1 MSNLYF
7 TICGLFC
14 SILIVILFYS
24 KEKLDSPE
32 TKLYGIMIVSGLIDT
47 ALVSL
52 ILFIAYVNFN
62 PLTNLFIIM
71 LNKIDFLHYI
81 LWPSLAFL
89 YTLYI
94 SYNNLDLYNRAKKI
108 VIPLDIIFYVIDLF
122 LPIHTIKENNI
133 MGIVGTGAD
142 FVYAI
147 AIIYIFLIFVLVVKN
162 FKKGNKQ
169 KFIPLAVL
177 VLLLIVASV
186 VRLFNP
192 TLLVIPAI
200 LVYIN
205 LIMYFTIENPDVKLI
220 EELVKAQKLSEKTN
234 NDKSTFVY
242 TISEDIG
249 NRLDNAEIV
258 YNNVMAMK
266 PNEEIA
272 DEMRTLKE
280 VITGARTMLINAFG
294 ISENDNKH
302 LGLTNNKYN
311 INLLL
316 DSIYTAKK
324 KEVNENTQF
333 RLNVSEDLPKELY
346 GDSIKLKQILNT
358 IIDNSIKYT
367 KEGTIELRVNSIIK
381 NNICRL
387 IMSVEDS
394 GSGIDIFKQN
404 EIMTSSSEL
413 TEEDISQLNEMNL
426 NLKIVRK
433 MISLIGGTF
442 TIDNN
447 KFGGTTINISI
458 DQRIV
463 ENVQS
468 KEEKQIA
475 KYSETI
481 NNQKTCAIISLN
493 KDAVK
498 IIKSASKK
506 ENYKIYEFD
515 VCKDALD
522 NIRQGIN
529 YNVIFIDEFMDKID
543 ARSFLSKIKKV
554 EGIDS
559 KVIVISKY
567 KELKNKKE
575 LLDLGFTNVVVTP
588 LDKKDVLSKLE
599 NL

>member
-24 KEKLDSPE
+24 KEKINSPE

-62 PLTNLFIIM
+62 PLTNIFIIL

-94 SYNNLDLYNRAKKI
+94 SYNNLEMYNKAKKL
-108 VIPLDIIFYVIDLF
+108 VIPLDIILYIIDLF
-122 LPIHTIKENNI
+122 LPIYTIKEDNI
-133 MGIVGTGAD
+133 MGIAGTGAD
-142 FVYAI
+142 FVYAV
-147 AIIYIFLIFVLVVKN
+147 AIIYIVLIFILVVKN

-186 VRLFNP
+186 VRLANP
-192 TLLVIPAI
+192 TLLIIPAI

-258 YNNVMAMK
+258 YNNVMAMN

-324 KEVNENTQF
+324 KEVNEKTQF

-543 ARSFLSKIKKV
+543 ARSFLNKVKQVKGFDSKI
-554 EGIDS
+554 
-559 KVIVISKY
+559 IVISKY

-575 LLDLGFTNVVVTP
+575 LLNLGFNNVVSLP

-599 NL
+599 NI